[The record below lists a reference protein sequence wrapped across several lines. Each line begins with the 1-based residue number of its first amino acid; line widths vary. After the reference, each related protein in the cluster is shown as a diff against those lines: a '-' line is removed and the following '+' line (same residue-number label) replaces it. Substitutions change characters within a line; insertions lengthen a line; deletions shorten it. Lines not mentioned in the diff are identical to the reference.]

1 MTTITPSVRC
11 APRFSTRRRYER
23 PTWGPYWG
31 RAAAAL
37 GRPYM
42 PWQQHVADIAGE
54 VLPSGRLAYREV
66 VVTVPRQSGKTTLV
80 LSIVIGRA
88 EAGAAFGGR
97 QTMLYAAQTGTAA
110 YDKWK
115 KEYVEDLRAAKKMRG
130 RFTTRMANANAA
142 ITFNSSR
149 STFGP
154 IATQSESGHG
164 PVLDFGALDEA
175 FAQKDSRVESA
186 WSPAMI
192 TRPMAQMMILSTQGD
207 MTSEYFN
214 GKVDRGRLNTLAD
227 IDYGT
232 AYIEYSAPENADPDD
247 HDVWRRCM
255 PALGYTQN
263 VESIQ
268 VERNKMEL
276 PDFKRAFLNIRVDR
290 VSEMVIPAELW
301 DACKRPDGLERAT
314 RPVFAVDVA
323 SDRSHAVIAMGAAA
337 ADGTPIVRLI
347 KRAPGTGWVVDELF
361 RLRDQYDPAAIVMD
375 GVGPVSSLAGEI
387 ERAYLDVHIMTTPEM
402 VAACG
407 GFYDAVTRPAGQEG
421 RRLWHWDEQPLR
433 DALAG
438 AEKRELGDAWAWT
451 RKRSMEATR
460 ADISPLVATTVAHWA
475 QIKFGD
481 DPSETGSSFG

>member
-1 MTTITPSVRC
+1 MTSPASSVQC
-11 APRFSTRRRYER
+11 APRFTTRRRYER

-31 RAAAAL
+31 RVAAGL

-80 LSIVIGRA
+80 LSIVVGRA
-88 EAGAAFGGR
+88 EAGQPFGGR

-115 KEYVEDLRAAKKMRG
+115 KEYVEDLRASKKMRG
-130 RFTTRMANANAA
+130 RFSTRMANASAA

-175 FAQKDSRVESA
+175 FAQKDSRVEGA

-192 TRPMAQMMILSTQGD
+192 TRPMAQLMILSTAGD
-207 MTSEYFN
+207 ATNEYFR
-214 GKVDRGRLNTLAD
+214 GKVDQGRLNTLAD

-232 AYIEYSAPENADPDD
+232 AYVEYSAPEDADPDD

-255 PALGYTQN
+255 PAVGYTQN
-263 VESIQ
+263 IESIQ
-268 VERNKMEL
+268 IERQKMRL
-276 PDFKRAFLNIRVDR
+276 DDFKRAFLNIWVDR
-290 VSEMVIPAELW
+290 STDLVIPADLW
-301 DACKRPDGLERAT
+301 DACKISPGLERAT
-314 RPVFAVDVA
+314 RPVFGVDVSA
-323 SDRSHAVIAMGAAA
+323 DRSHAVIAMAAAA

-347 KRAPGTGWVVDELF
+347 KRAPGTGWVVDELLK
-361 RLRDQYDPAAIVMD
+361 LRDQYDPAAIIVD
-375 GVGPVSSLAGEI
+375 SVGPVGSLKVELD
-387 ERAYLDVHIMTTPEM
+387 RAWIDAHAMTASEM
-402 VAACG
+402 AAACG
-407 GFYDAVTRPAGQEG
+407 GFYDAVVRPADGG
-421 RRLWHWDEQPLR
+421 RKLWHYDEQPLR

-438 AEKRELGDAWAWT
+438 AEKRDLADAWAWT
-451 RKRSMEATR
+451 RRKSFEATR
-460 ADISPLVATTVAHWA
+460 ADISPLVAVTVAHWG

-481 DPSETGSSFG
+481 DPTETGSSFG

>member
-1 MTTITPSVRC
+1 MTSSSSSAQC
-11 APRFSTRRRYER
+11 APRFTTRRRYER

-31 RAAAAL
+31 RVAAGL

-80 LSIVIGRA
+80 LSIVVGRA
-88 EAGAAFGGR
+88 EAGDPFGGR

-130 RFTTRMANANAA
+130 RFTTRMGKSDAA
-142 ITFNSSR
+142 FTFNSSR

-154 IATQSESGHG
+154 IPTQSDSGHG

-175 FAQKDSRVESA
+175 FAQKDSRVEGA

-192 TRPMAQMMILSTQGD
+192 TRPMAQLMILSTAGD
-207 MTSEYFN
+207 ATSTYFR
-214 GKVDRGRLNTLAD
+214 GKVDQGRLNTLAD

-232 AYIEYSAPENADPDD
+232 AYVEYSAPDDADPDD
-247 HDVWRRCM
+247 HDVWWRCM

-263 VESIQ
+263 IESIQ
-268 VERNKMEL
+268 IEYNKMKL
-276 PDFKRAFLNIRVDR
+276 ADFKRAFLNIWVDR
-290 VSEMVIPAELW
+290 VSDQVIPADLW
-301 DACKRPDGLERAT
+301 DARKIPEGVERKT
-314 RPVFAVDVA
+314 RPVFALDISA
-323 SDRSHAVIAMGAAA
+323 DRTHAVIAMGAAA
-337 ADGTPIVRLI
+337 PDGTPIVRLI
-347 KRAPGTGWVVDELF
+347 KRAPGTGWVVDELL
-361 RLRDQYDPAAIVMD
+361 RLREQYDPAAIVMD
-375 GVGPVSSLAGEI
+375 GVGPVGSLKVDL
-387 ERAYLDVHIMTTPEM
+387 EREWVDVHTMTASEM
-402 VAACG
+402 AHACG
-407 GFYDAVTRPAGQEG
+407 GFYDAVTRPDDAG
-421 RRLWHWDEQPLR
+421 RRLWHYDEQPLR

-438 AEKRELGDAWAWT
+438 AEKRDLADAWAWT
-451 RKRSMEATR
+451 RRKSFEATR
-460 ADISPLVATTVAHWA
+460 ADISPLVAVTVAHWA

-481 DPSETGSSFG
+481 DPTETGSPFG